1 MVTAYFFPQII
12 TNIPDFF
19 FTHDIFT
26 QDPSILLKLIFNL
39 FYETKVFLISIY
51 KGLVERLGD
60 EIDRVTAL
68 LLLRHILERN
78 TVQSYP
84 TKINA
89 AEQNDPLGQ
98 VSSKRWQTVW
108 SP

>member
-39 FYETKVFLISIY
+39 FYETKVFLISTY
-51 KGLVERLGD
+51 KG
-60 EIDRVTAL
+60 
-68 LLLRHILERN
+68 
-78 TVQSYP
+78 
-84 TKINA
+84 
-89 AEQNDPLGQ
+89 
-98 VSSKRWQTVW
+98 
-108 SP
+108 